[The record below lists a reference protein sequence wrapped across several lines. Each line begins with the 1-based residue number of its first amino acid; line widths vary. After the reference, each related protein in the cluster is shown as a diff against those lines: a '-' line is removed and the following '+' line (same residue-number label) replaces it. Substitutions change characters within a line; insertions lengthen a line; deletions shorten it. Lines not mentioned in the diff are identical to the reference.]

1 MKGFKPTKA
10 AGVKVGVIKVPSP
23 KANPMGSHRPPLGF
37 SHVQTPRIKAIK
49 TRIYSK
55 GVTQQDPTAF
65 GANGFG
71 NTGTTGES

>member
-1 MKGFKPTKA
+1 MAGFKPSKAPSTKM
-10 AGVKVGVIKVPSP
+10 GPIKVPSP

-37 SHVQTPRIKAIK
+37 PHVVAPRIKPLK

-55 GVTQQDPTAF
+55 GVTQQDPSQF

-71 NTGTTGES
+71 DTGLTGES